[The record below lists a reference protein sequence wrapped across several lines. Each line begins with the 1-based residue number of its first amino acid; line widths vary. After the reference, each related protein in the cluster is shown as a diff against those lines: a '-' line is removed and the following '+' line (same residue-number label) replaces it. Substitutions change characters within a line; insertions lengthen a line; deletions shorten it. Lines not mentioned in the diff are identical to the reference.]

1 MPGRNLTRVFR
12 PVCCVP
18 LTQPNKAKGR
28 VQLVEQPMNL
38 DRMSAW
44 SSFLAGVAA
53 AADILPLCK
62 TQSTAANQMPRR
74 AIDSHS
80 QVGHVSF
87 MPRQPLVS
95 PQADH
100 MLSWLTFANWQKLRG
115 QFAGKPY
122 DVQPSSK
129 QQCLT
134 NIGPLTSSS
143 AVQKNTKTTTTGL

>member
-1 MPGRNLTRVFR
+1 
-12 PVCCVP
+12 
-18 LTQPNKAKGR
+18 
-28 VQLVEQPMNL
+28 MNL

-53 AADILPLCK
+53 AADILPLY
-62 TQSTAANQMPRR
+62 MPRDR
-74 AIDSHS
+74 RPSQQQQTRCRGEQIDSHS

-95 PQADH
+95 PQADVNRPC
-100 MLSWLTFANWQKLRG
+100 LKLRG

-143 AVQKNTKTTTTGL
+143 AVQKNTKKKTTTGL